1 MKRLAALTLLL
12 ATSGA
17 AQQAGIISQ
26 AVEPPPPVSMPMD
39 PPPSTVI
46 DAVGGVPEGAIMAVP
61 ENPLPPRYVLP
72 PRPWPTLQAAPD
84 IVRPPEARKLPQDL
98 VRPDDYPASAI
109 AMHAEGWVDFRLVVG
124 PDGRVASC
132 TVTAS
137 SGSRAL
143 DSATCRI
150 MRSRGRFTP
159 AMDSHGN
166 PAAGAIDQAVEWRL
180 PQK

>member
-1 MKRLAALTLLL
+1 MKRFAALLLLL
-12 ATSGA
+12 AAPAG
-17 AQQAGIISQ
+17 AQQAGIITQ
-26 AVEPPPPVSMPMD
+26 AVEPPPPVSVPMN

-46 DAVGGVPEGAIMAVP
+46 DAVGGLPEGAIVAVP

-72 PRPWPTLQAAPD
+72 PRPFRTLQPAPD
-84 IVRPPEARKLPQDL
+84 IISPPEARKLAQEL
-98 VRPDDYPASAI
+98 IRPDDYPPAAI
-109 AMHAEGWVDFRLVVG
+109 AMNAEGWVDFRLVVG
-124 PDGRVASC
+124 PDGRVATC

-159 AMDSHGN
+159 AIDSHGN
-166 PAAGAIDQAVEWRL
+166 PAAAAIDQAVEWRL
-180 PQK
+180 PTK